1 MTTTYETFTLE
12 RSGSIVTVS
21 FNRPAK
27 LNPLNEQVL
36 REFLAI
42 TYELQEDEDSR
53 VVVLTGKGRSFS
65 VGADMNALSKS
76 SKPETQ
82 ATLTDT
88 ARLRMAKLG
97 WRVMDEWERLDQI
110 SIAAVNGF
118 AVGGGVSLAM
128 ACDFRIAASGARMW
142 LPEVRLGVPYMW
154 GSITRMINLIGMAKA
169 KELVMTCDELTAE
182 EACEVGLVNQVV
194 PLEELHH
201 AVHAFAQKLL
211 NKPPMALRRTKEFFK
226 ALSTNKAGDITYADA
241 HLGLACTL
249 GEDMREAVA
258 AFREKRDPVFVNR

>member
-12 RSGSIVTVS
+12 RSGPIVTVS

-53 VVVLTGKGRSFS
+53 VVILTGKGRSFS
-65 VGADMNALSKS
+65 VGADMNALSS
-76 SKPETQ
+76 SAKAETQ
-82 ATLTDT
+82 ATLTDS

-194 PLEELHH
+194 PLEELPD

-249 GEDMREAVA
+249 GDDMREAVA
-258 AFREKRDPVFVNR
+258 AFREKRDPVFANR

>member
-1 MTTTYETFTLE
+1 MAYETFTME
-12 RSGSIVTVS
+12 RSGPIVTVY
-21 FNRPAK
+21 FNRAEK
-27 LNPLNEQVL
+27 LNPLNEKVL

-53 VVVLTGKGRSFS
+53 VVILTGNGRSFS
-65 VGADMNALSKS
+65 VGADMDALSAGTNSEKQT
-76 SKPETQ
+76 KH
-82 ATLTDT
+82 TDT
-88 ARLRMAKLG
+88 TKLRLAKLG

-154 GSITRMINLIGMAKA
+154 GSITRLINLVGMAKA

-182 EACEVGLVNQVV
+182 EALKEGLVNQVV
-194 PLEELHH
+194 DPQQLQE
-201 AVHAFAQKLL
+201 ATFAFAQKLL

-241 HLGLACTL
+241 HLGLACML
-249 GEDMREAVA
+249 GEDMPEAVA
-258 AFREKRDPVFVNR
+258 AFREKREPVFSNR

>member
-1 MTTTYETFTLE
+1 MAYETFRLE
-12 RSGSIVTVS
+12 RSGPIVTVG
-21 FNRPAK
+21 FNRPEK

-42 TYELQEDEDSR
+42 AYQLQEDEDSR
-53 VVVLTGKGRSFS
+53 IVVLTGHGRSFS
-65 VGADMNALSKS
+65 VGADMDALAAGSKA
-76 SKPETQ
+76 ETQ
-82 ATLTDT
+82 ARLTDT
-88 ARLRMAKLG
+88 ARLRLAKLG

-154 GSITRMINLIGMAKA
+154 GSIARMINLIGMAKA
-169 KELVMTCDELTAE
+169 KELIMTCDALTAE
-182 EACEVGLVNQVV
+182 EALEVGLVNQVV
-194 PLEELHH
+194 PPDRLHE
-201 AVHAFAQKLL
+201 AARALADKLL

-226 ALSTNKAGDITYADA
+226 ALTTNKAGDITYADA
-241 HLGLACTL
+241 HLGLACML
-249 GEDMREAVA
+249 GDDMREAVA
-258 AFREKRDPVFVNR
+258 AFRDKREPVFANR